1 MPVDSTI
8 GGGNIDLRRVEAARL
23 ISIGQH
29 VCSNA
34 RWQQNDLP
42 GRPAPPNKQRFPS
55 LGSENEVVKKK
66 KHENSEVCL

>member
-8 GGGNIDLRRVEAARL
+8 GGSNVDLQRVEAVHL
-23 ISIGQH
+23 ITIGQH

-42 GRPAPPNKQRFPS
+42 GRATPPNKQRFLS

-66 KHENSEVCL
+66 KH